1 MRVARSVG
9 VREVRVEE
17 DPEPVAGDG
26 EVVARVLACG
36 VCGSDVLES
45 WVAKK
50 VPTVL
55 GHELCAEVVEVGAG
69 ISGVAVGDRVVVHHH
84 APCGECR
91 RCRRGHETLCDQFR
105 ATRLDPG
112 GFAERVRVPADLV
125 DELLPVDGIDP
136 ERATFV
142 EPLACVLRAFDRCGA
157 RAGDSLLVVGTGTS
171 GLLAVAA
178 AHARAVE
185 VVWVRE
191 PRPERLQR
199 ALALGA
205 ERHGNELVDVAIVCT
220 TNPAAIAAG
229 FAAVAPGGALC
240 LYAPPDPG
248 QALDLDGHALYVNEI
263 DVCASYSAGPEDMRR
278 ALQLIATGRVDPAP
292 LITHRL
298 PLAETGRALEL
309 ARTGE
314 AVKALVLPDQ

>member
-9 VREVRVEE
+9 VREVRIDD
-17 DPEPVAGDG
+17 DPDPRAGDG

-36 VCGSDVLES
+36 VCGSDVLDN
-45 WVAKK
+45 WVARK
-50 VPTVL
+50 VPAVL
-55 GHELCAEVVEVGAG
+55 GHELCAEVEEVGAG
-69 ISGVAVGDRVVVHHH
+69 VRGVAAGDRVVVHHH

-91 RCRRGHETLCDQFR
+91 RCRRGHETLCEQFR
-105 ATRLDPG
+105 ATRLYPG

-125 DELLPVDGIDP
+125 GELLPVGIDT

-142 EPLACVLRAFDRCGA
+142 EPLACVLRAFDRCGL

-185 VVWVRE
+185 AVWVRE
-191 PRPERLQR
+191 PRPERLER

-220 TNPAAIAAG
+220 TKPAAIADG

-248 QALDLDGHALYVNEI
+248 QALGLDGHALYVGEV
-263 DVCASYSAGPEDMRR
+263 DVCASYSAGPGDMRA
-278 ALQLIATGRVDPAP
+278 ALELIATGRVDPAP

-298 PLAETGRALEL
+298 PLERTGEALEL
-309 ARTGE
+309 ARTGG
-314 AVKALVLPDQ
+314 AVKALVLP

>member
-9 VREVRVEE
+9 VHEVRIE
-17 DPEPVAGDG
+17 DDPDPRADEG

-36 VCGSDVLES
+36 VCGSDVLDS
-45 WVAKK
+45 WVARK
-50 VPTVL
+50 VPAVL
-55 GHELCAEVVEVGAG
+55 GHELCAEVEEVGAG
-69 ISGVAVGDRVVVHHH
+69 VRGVAAGDRVVVHHH

-91 RCRRGHETLCDQFR
+91 RCRRGHETLCEQFR
-105 ATRLDPG
+105 ATRLYPG

-125 DELLPVDGIDP
+125 GELLPVGIDT

-142 EPLACVLRAFDRCGA
+142 EPLACVLRAFDRCGL

-185 VVWVRE
+185 AVWVRE
-191 PRPERLQR
+191 PRPERLER

-220 TNPAAIAAG
+220 TKPAAIADG

-248 QALDLDGHALYVNEI
+248 QALGLDGHALYVGEV
-263 DVCASYSAGPEDMRR
+263 DVCASYSAGPGDMRA
-278 ALQLIATGRVDPAP
+278 ALELIATGRVDPAP

-298 PLAETGRALEL
+298 PLERTGEALEL
-309 ARTGE
+309 ARTGG
-314 AVKALVLPDQ
+314 AVKALVLP

>member
-9 VREVRVEE
+9 VREVRIEN
-17 DPEPVAGDG
+17 DPDPRAGDG

-36 VCGSDVLES
+36 VCGSDVLDS
-45 WVAKK
+45 WVARK
-50 VPTVL
+50 VPAVL
-55 GHELCAEVVEVGAG
+55 GHELCAEVEEVGAG
-69 ISGVAVGDRVVVHHH
+69 VRGVAAGDRVVVHHH

-91 RCRRGHETLCDQFR
+91 RCRRGHETLCEQFR
-105 ATRLDPG
+105 ATRLYPG

-125 DELLPVDGIDP
+125 GELLPVGDELDA

-142 EPLACVLRAFDRCGA
+142 EPLACVLRAFDRCGLD
-157 RAGDSLLVVGTGTS
+157 AGDSLLVVGTGTS

-178 AHARAVE
+178 AHARAVD

-191 PRPERLQR
+191 PRPERLER

-220 TNPAAIAAG
+220 TKPAAIADG

-248 QALDLDGHALYVNEI
+248 QALGLDGHALYVGEV
-263 DVCASYSAGPEDMRR
+263 DVCASYSAGPGDMRA
-278 ALQLIATGRVDPAP
+278 ALELIATGRVDPAP

-298 PLAETGRALEL
+298 PLERTGEALEL
-309 ARTGE
+309 ARTGG
-314 AVKALVLPDQ
+314 AVKALVLP

>member
-9 VREVRVEE
+9 VREVRIEE
-17 DPEPVAGDG
+17 DPDPRAGDG
-26 EVVARVLACG
+26 GVVARVLACG
-36 VCGSDVLES
+36 VCGSDVLDS
-45 WVAKK
+45 WVARK
-50 VPTVL
+50 VPAVL
-55 GHELCAEVVEVGAG
+55 GHELCAEVEEVGAG
-69 ISGVAVGDRVVVHHH
+69 VRGVAPGDRIVVHHH

-91 RCRRGHETLCDQFR
+91 RCRRGHETLCEQFR
-105 ATRLDPG
+105 ATRLYPG

-125 DELLPVDGIDP
+125 GELLPVGDELDA

-142 EPLACVLRAFDRCGA
+142 EPLACVLRAFDRCGLD
-157 RAGDSLLVVGTGTS
+157 AGDSLLVVGTGTS

-178 AHARAVE
+178 AHARAVD

-191 PRPERLQR
+191 PRPERLER

-220 TNPAAIAAG
+220 TKPAAIADG
-229 FAAVAPGGALC
+229 FAAVAPGGTLC

-248 QALDLDGHALYVNEI
+248 QALDLDGHALYVGEV
-263 DVCASYSAGPEDMRR
+263 DVCASYSAGPRDMRA
-278 ALQLIATGRVDPAP
+278 ALTLIATGRVDPAP

-298 PLAETGRALEL
+298 PLERTGEALEL
-309 ARTGE
+309 ARTGG
-314 AVKALVLPDQ
+314 AVKALVLP

>member
-9 VREVRVEE
+9 VREVRIDE
-17 DPEPVAGDG
+17 DPEPRAGAG

-36 VCGSDVLES
+36 VCGSDVLDS
-45 WVAKK
+45 WVARK
-50 VPTVL
+50 VPAVL
-55 GHELCAEVVEVGAG
+55 GHELCAEVEEVGAG
-69 ISGVAVGDRVVVHHH
+69 VGSVAPGDRVVVHHH
-84 APCGECR
+84 APCGQCR
-91 RCRRGHETLCDQFR
+91 RCRRGHETLCDRFR
-105 ATRLDPG
+105 ATRLYPG

-125 DELLPVDGIDP
+125 DELLPVDGAVDT

-142 EPLACVLRAFDRCGA
+142 EPLACVLRAFDRCGL

-185 VVWVRE
+185 AVWVRE
-191 PRPERLQR
+191 PRPERLER

-220 TNPAAIAAG
+220 TKPEAIGAG

-248 QALDLDGHALYVNEI
+248 QVLGLDGHALYVGEI

-278 ALQLIATGRVDPAP
+278 ALGLIATRRVDPAP

-298 PLAETGRALEL
+298 PLERTGEALEL
-309 ARTGE
+309 ARTGG
-314 AVKALVLPDQ
+314 AVKALVLP

>member
-9 VREVRVEE
+9 LREVVVQD
-17 DPEPVAGDG
+17 DPEPAAGPG
-26 EVVARVLACG
+26 EVVVAVLACG
-36 VCGSDVLES
+36 VCGSDIS
-45 WVAKK
+45 DYWVAPKLP
-50 VPTVL
+50 VVL
-55 GHELCAEVVEVGAG
+55 GHELTGEVVEVGAG
-69 ISGVAVGDRVVVHHH
+69 VAGLVPGDRVVVHHH

-91 RCRRGHETLCDQFR
+91 RCRRGHETLCEQFR
-105 ATRLDPG
+105 ATRLYPG
-112 GFAERVRVPADLV
+112 GFAERIRVPADLV
-125 DELLPVDGIDP
+125 GELLPVGIDT

-142 EPLACVLRAFDRCGA
+142 EPLACVLRAFDRCGL

-171 GLLAVAA
+171 GLLAVTA

-185 VVWVRE
+185 AVWVRE
-191 PRPERLQR
+191 PRPERLDR

-220 TNPAAIAAG
+220 TKPAAIADG

-248 QALDLDGHALYVNEI
+248 QALGLDGHALYVGEV
-263 DVCASYSAGPEDMRR
+263 DVCASYSAGPRDMRA
-278 ALQLIATGRVDPAP
+278 ALALIATGRVDPAP

-298 PLAETGRALEL
+298 PLERTGEALEL
-309 ARTGE
+309 ARTGG
-314 AVKALVLPDQ
+314 AVKALVLP